1 MENHSRPF
9 CSKKF
14 PAISALYGYN
24 QKCHAPTLSQA
35 RDNRHVNPSGV
46 INTFFELAQ
55 GFQTPV
61 HTYNPYITGEYQIKF
76 ENNTKDVYIYR
87 KGSRVY
93 KYTAQRIHSIQ

>member
-35 RDNRHVNPSGV
+35 RDNRCVNPSGV
-46 INTFFELAQ
+46 NNTFFELAQ
-55 GFQTPV
+55 
-61 HTYNPYITGEYQIKF
+61 
-76 ENNTKDVYIYR
+76 D
-87 KGSRVY
+87 
-93 KYTAQRIHSIQ
+93 